1 MTVEPYHGSR
11 YKPLKIP
18 RRSDIDLGLGLNR
31 AIAGSCLA
39 RGICLAG
46 S

>member
-11 YKPLKIP
+11 CKLLKIT
-18 RRSDIDLGLGLNR
+18 RRLDIDLGLGLNR
-31 AIAGSCLA
+31 AIAGRCLA
-39 RGICLAG
+39 RSICLAG